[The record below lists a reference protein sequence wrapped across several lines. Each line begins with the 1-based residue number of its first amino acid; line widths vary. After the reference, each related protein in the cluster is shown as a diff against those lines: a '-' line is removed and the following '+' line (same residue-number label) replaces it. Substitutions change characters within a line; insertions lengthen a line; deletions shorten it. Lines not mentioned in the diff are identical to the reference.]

1 MNPQLFDSQAEGNHF
16 HTRVPLATLLFW
28 ALRIENFLNIDNNY
42 NNNIESLKSSNLR
55 GNYLHKSKLDTWSIC
70 EKFQI
75 YRIHNGSAQSVS

>member
-16 HTRVPLATLLFW
+16 HTRVPLATLFFG
-28 ALRIENFLNIDNNY
+28 ALRIEGFLDIDNNY
-42 NNNIESLKSSNLR
+42 NNNIESSKSINLR
-55 GNYLHKSKLDTWSIC
+55 GNYLHKSDTWSIC